1 MEVVERQHSGKYE
14 PDLIIA
20 VRFDEE
26 TKLMLKEKVKVES
39 DQKAKF
45 QAIVANN
52 KDSFNANMIAE
63 MQRCVQAAQ
72 NTYGVSMAEE
82 QSIVDNLDVSEK
94 WFTEYFQKLK
104 NGVFAAKGGGAMDR
118 VDFKDYE

>member
-1 MEVVERQHSGKYE
+1 MLTYT
-14 PDLIIA
+14 
-20 VRFDEE
+20 VRFDDE
-26 TKLMLKEKVKVES
+26 TKSKLRKKLKVET

-52 KDSFNANMIAE
+52 QDSFNANMIAE
-63 MQRCVQAAQ
+63 MQKCVMMAQ
-72 NTYGVSMAEE
+72 NNFKVSMTEE
-82 QSIVDNLDVSEK
+82 QSIVDNLEVSEK

-104 NGVFAAKGGGAMDR
+104 NDVFAAKGGGAMDR